1 MFFETRVL
9 WGDAGFFAL
18 FASGCLSWLLL
29 GWILAPSGAVF
40 VPPGWILC
48 PLGLHFESF
57 VSLWGEPEAP
67 GARHRKKF
75 LKSTK
80 NESTWQLNW
89 EPFGTHFETAASQNR
104 ADERFVVFLCQSFF
118 ESVSRSVPKQVF
130 SGNC

>member
-29 GWILAPSGAVF
+29 GWILTPAGAVS

-48 PLGLHFESF
+48 PPGLHFESF

-67 GARHRKKF
+67 GALHNEKLKKVRKK
-75 LKSTK
+75 KT
-80 NESTWQLNW
+80 TWELNW
-89 EPFGTHFETAASQNR
+89 KPFGTHFETAASQNR
-104 ADERFVVFLCQSFF
+104 AGKRFVALLNDPLSVFFRERFSQCSEAGF
-118 ESVSRSVPKQVF
+118 
-130 SGNC
+130 